1 MAMSMLRFTP
11 IYGSLLVMLVLFLA
25 YRITIFR
32 RQEKV
37 GLNDNNA
44 SDKMRCAIRAHGN
57 AVENIPLALLLLLF
71 LELNQLTP
79 WLMHVFGVSLLIARG
94 LHAWGLST
102 NSGTSFGRFYGTA
115 LTWLCMAAMAVVNLL
130 IIFTR

>member
-11 IYGSLLVMLVLFLA
+11 IYGSLLVILVLFLA
-25 YRITIFR
+25 YRITGFR
-32 RQEKV
+32 RRENV
-37 GLNDNNA
+37 GLNENNA
-44 SDKMRCAIRAHGN
+44 SPQMRCAIRAHAN

-79 WLMHVFGVSLLIARG
+79 WLMHIFGLSLLLARG
-94 LHAWGLST
+94 LHAWGLSRH
-102 NSGTSFGRFYGTA
+102 SGPSFGRFYGTA